1 MYKEM
6 KNAPDNHAGI
16 VVFSKNGFVNVG
28 KSKGMMSN
36 VVTNQEFITNGVS
49 NFILKDLPFFKKFHA
64 MKIFKQW
71 KYIMKWNAYSRKRQ

>member
-28 KSKGMMSN
+28 KNKG
-36 VVTNQEFITNGVS
+36 
-49 NFILKDLPFFKKFHA
+49 
-64 MKIFKQW
+64 
-71 KYIMKWNAYSRKRQ
+71 